1 MLVKQIELFEVVL
14 PRRRPHSWATT
25 ITQIGEG
32 YVIVRITTDDGHIG
46 YGEATV
52 LPEWGGDF
60 GCYYGESASTV
71 CPVIANYLFPVVKDQ
86 SPLALEA
93 LMTQMNRVVKG
104 HWYAKAAVEMA
115 LLDINGK
122 ALGQPV
128 YNLLGGMV
136 QDRITVAHSLGLMD
150 IKPAIAEA
158 ERAVS
163 EGIRT
168 IKVKGGLEP
177 ERDIT
182 LMRKLESIYKGK
194 VDLVLDGNQSYRS
207 VAEAVRV
214 INGIADCNIQC
225 VEQPVP
231 GFRNLASIRSQ
242 VSVPIMADESAWSH
256 YDVLNLAQAEAVDYI
271 SIYVS
276 KAGGLTG
283 GKKVATVAEAA
294 GMRCNVNGSA
304 EFGVGNAANLHL
316 AVTSAIISLSCVV
329 PVTTIKG
336 KEQTEVAGRFYQ
348 DDIITQP
355 FRYDDGYLYVPTEP
369 GLGIVVDED
378 KLKHYSTKEPLVL
391 Q

>member
-1 MLVKQIELFEVVL
+1 MLVKQIELFEIVL

-32 YVIVRITTDDGHIG
+32 YVIVRITTDNGYIG

-60 GCYYGESASTV
+60 GCYYGESSSTV
-71 CPVIANYLFPVVKDQ
+71 YPVITNYLFPVIKDK
-86 SPLALEA
+86 SPFTLEA
-93 LMTQMNRVVKG
+93 LMAEMNRVVKG

-122 ALGQPV
+122 VLEQPV

-136 QDRITVAHSLGLMD
+136 HDRITIAHSLGLMD
-150 IKPAIAEA
+150 ISPAIEEA
-158 ERAVS
+158 EKAVN

-168 IKVKGGLEP
+168 IKVKGGLDP

-182 LMRKLESIYKGK
+182 LIRRLESIYKGK
-194 VDLVLDGNQSYRS
+194 IDLVLDGNQSYRS

-214 INGIADCNIQC
+214 IKGIEDCTIQC

-231 GFRNLASIRSQ
+231 GLRNLANIRSQ
-242 VSVPIMADESAWSH
+242 VNLPIMADESVWNH
-256 YDVLNLAQAEAVDYI
+256 YDAFNLAQAEAVDYI
-271 SIYVS
+271 SIYIC
-276 KAGGLTG
+276 KAGGLIR
-283 GKKVATVAEAA
+283 GKKVAAVAEAA
-294 GMRCNVNGSA
+294 SMLCNVNGSA

-316 AVTSAIISLSCVV
+316 AVTSPIITLSCVV
-329 PVTTIKG
+329 PVTTIQG
-336 KEQTEVAGRFYQ
+336 NEQTKIAGRFYQ
-348 DDIITQP
+348 DDIISQP
-355 FRYDDGYLYVPTEP
+355 FRYDDGYLYAPTGP

-378 KLKHYSTKEPLVL
+378 KLKHYSVKEPLVL